1 MVTYLNEEKRAI
13 NQFHLTASHTI
24 TELYKADNYTDRL
37 NAIIKR
43 LDCLLYFEGEL
54 KKEGFNITN
63 SKDYANTINNISSEL
78 QFLKS
83 TNNAMEDNLKEI
95 HEPENIQIEISG
107 SMIGLKEEIKK
118 IINESEKI
126 LTS

>member
-43 LDCLLYFEGEL
+43 LDCLLYLEGKL
-54 KKEGFNITN
+54 KKGGLNMTN

-83 TNNAMEDNLKEI
+83 TNNAMEDNLNEI
-95 HEPENIQIEISG
+95 NKTENIHINISG
-107 SMIGLKEEIKK
+107 RMIGLNEKTKK
-118 IINESEKI
+118 IINEAEKI